1 MRHDEIRALLAQSS
15 DQDWHAIACW
25 GHGAGPSYHES
36 STAGFSAA
44 GGVRSHGLLGVYR
57 PDVLVTVAHG
67 MPISDEGDTR
77 RLDWAVEAFD
87 EDALTFEFAD
97 VFYANVLV
105 ERVYT
110 VAVDGGRA
118 VLPVP
123 VSGAPGEPPR
133 VEAYRR
139 DVARIVHEL
148 EHASS
153 GYESFDSY
161 LERAGIVVV
170 G

>member
-1 MRHDEIRALLAQSS
+1 MRHDEIRALLARST
-15 DQDWHAIACW
+15 DRDWYKIGCW

-36 STAGFSAA
+36 SA
-44 GGVRSHGLLGVYR
+44 GGSPAGGQTRSHNLLGIYR

-67 MPISDEGDTR
+67 MPISDESDTR

-118 VLPVP
+118 ILPVP
-123 VSGAPGEPPR
+123 VSGSEGEPPR
-133 VEAYRR
+133 VEAFRR

-153 GYESFDSY
+153 GYESFHSY
-161 LERAGIVVV
+161 LEQAGIVVE
-170 G
+170 